1 MNCRVLI
8 LFTLVLISENVFSQN
23 IFNKKSMTNNN
34 KKTNLETVFSQGD
47 SLVRGC
53 TDQTAIEYNPLAN
66 IDDGSCT
73 VIVLDPDGDLV
84 KVDNNRYQ
92 ELLDL
97 ASESEL
103 IKKQLEESNARFQ
116 LLEKNTKVIEDSL
129 RNCLLPKNDSLSI
142 DSFSIV
148 CSGKSYALIIA
159 VQNYTNERFMDLDH
173 PIRDGKDLKKVLEEN
188 YIFESVDF
196 VEDPTCQAIRMKFS
210 GLESKVTEDDNVL
223 VFYAG
228 HGFKWNKPNNTDGYW
243 CPSDAEWENSS
254 TLIDNTDIIGF
265 LSKLSSRNILLISDA
280 CFAGSI
286 GKTRSPSPNFS
297 ECKQEVYNAGSCQYI
312 SSGSNTTVPDE
323 SVFIK
328 RLIKALRGNKEK
340 YLTASMLFYTHK
352 VNEAYS
358 KTNANVIPSFKRIV
372 MERKS
377 ETEEIEIDGDFFFF
391 KK

>member
-73 VIVLDPDGDLV
+73 VIVLDPDCDLV

-159 VQNYTNERFMDLDH
+159 VQNYINKDFEDLKF
-173 PIRDGKDLKKVLEEN
+173 PIRDGKDLKKVLDEN

-196 VEDPTCQAIRMKFS
+196 LEDPKIIDITLKLD
-210 GLESKVTEDDNVL
+210 GLVEKVTADDNVL

-228 HGFKWNKPNNTDGYW
+228 HGYKWDKAKIKEGY
-243 CPSDAEWENSS
+243 
-254 TLIDNTDIIGF
+254 T
-265 LSKLSSRNILLISDA
+265 
-280 CFAGSI
+280 
-286 GKTRSPSPNFS
+286 
-297 ECKQEVYNAGSCQYI
+297 
-312 SSGSNTTVPDE
+312 
-323 SVFIK
+323 
-328 RLIKALRGNKEK
+328 
-340 YLTASMLFYTHK
+340 
-352 VNEAYS
+352 
-358 KTNANVIPSFKRIV
+358 
-372 MERKS
+372 
-377 ETEEIEIDGDFFFF
+377 
-391 KK
+391 

>member
-159 VQNYTNERFMDLDH
+159 VQNYINKDFEDLKF

-196 VEDPTCQAIRMKFS
+196 LEDPKIIDITLKLD
-210 GLESKVTEDDNVL
+210 GLVSKVTEDDNVL

-228 HGFKWNKPNNTDGYW
+228 HGYKWDKAKIKEGYW
-243 CPSDAEWENSS
+243 CPADAAKANAS
-254 TLIDNTDIIGF
+254 TILNNGRIMDY
-265 LSKLSSRNILLISDA
+265 LKLMDARNILLISDA
-280 CFAGSI
+280 CFAGFI
-286 GKTRSPSPNFS
+286 GDDFQSRSVKPHLEQMANQQRYDKP
-297 ECKQEVYNAGSCQYI
+297 SCQYI
-312 SSGSNTTVPDE
+312 SSGSDTTVPDE
-323 SVFIK
+323 SVFIQN
-328 RLIKALRGNKEK
+328 LIKALRENPDKALSATDLYYKRG
-340 YLTASMLFYTHK
+340 
-352 VNEAYS
+352 VQD
-358 KTNANVIPSFKRIV
+358 SFTTTTCVVVPNFKQLLGAGH
-372 MERKS
+372 
-377 ETEEIEIDGDFFFF
+377 TTGGDFFFF